1 MIHYQTGDEI
11 VLKIDR
17 QGICNNDGIAHLPD
31 ETMVVI
37 IGAGAQVGETVEA
50 VITGKLQTSLGNS
63 LMASAKI

>member
-1 MIHYQTGDEI
+1 MTKYQTGDEI

-17 QGICNNDGIAHLPD
+17 RGICGNDGIAHLPD

-37 IGAGAQVGETVEA
+37 LGAGAKVGEMVEA

-63 LMASAKI
+63 LIASAKI